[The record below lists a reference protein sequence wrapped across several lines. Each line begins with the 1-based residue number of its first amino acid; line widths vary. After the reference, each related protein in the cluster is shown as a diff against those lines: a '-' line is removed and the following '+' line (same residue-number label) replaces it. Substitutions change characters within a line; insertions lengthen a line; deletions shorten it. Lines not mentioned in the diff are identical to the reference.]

1 MAVTEEKLNVALRGS
16 LRLYDD
22 GTSEGIAAMALQAVK
37 YRVDDSTEATFLID
51 TEIASL
57 INTADRG
64 GSSRYQD
71 SSRSHKAVETIE
83 DAVGPAV
90 RAAKVVLDKITDI
103 KPGTVELKFGIVATG
118 GANWG
123 IANAKAE
130 AHFEVILTWTPDTEQ
145 AESQPAT
152 GS

>member
-1 MAVTEEKLNVALRGS
+1 
-16 LRLYDD
+16 
-22 GTSEGIAAMALQAVK
+22 MALQAVK

-51 TEIASL
+51 TEAASL

-83 DAVGPAV
+83 DAVEPAV

-103 KPGTVELKFGIVATG
+103 KPGSVELRFGIVATG

-130 AHFEVILTWTPDTEQ
+130 AHFEVTLTWTPDTEQ
-145 AESQPAT
+145 AESQPTT